1 MKTDSESYL
10 RFQPSKLQLFISVLS
25 ITLILGSGS
34 YFQNPLFRAADNFFY
49 DTLIKI
55 SATGDVSKQI
65 TIVDID
71 ETSLSAVGQWPWPRY
86 LLAKLVKEISG
97 NRPAAMG
104 IDILLSETDRT
115 SLKNIHR
122 QFEKDFGLDLGFT
135 GVPAALQDN
144 DAYLAHIFKNSEMV
158 GARYFY
164 FDYINKN
171 PPLHLVTPFTITDE
185 TGRLKLKEAIGV
197 LTNTPQVERALHVTG
212 FLNNQ
217 SDMDGLMRSTP
228 VLISYNDR
236 IFTNLALSALF
247 KAHDIHQAR
256 VQRNFSG
263 LYIQAGKYRIPITED
278 GYVPIRFTAAG
289 KAHTYI
295 SGVDILN
302 QAYSPADI
310 QGKIIFIG
318 SSATGLNDIHQTL
331 FDPLFP
337 GIEVHATVLSSIYK
351 NTQIIKPIWSQHFTA
366 GACLLTGLAMVMLL
380 SISSAP
386 LALASGS
393 VAIICALL
401 ISSIL
406 CFVQFSVFLSPGLPV
421 IITVFT
427 FIVASFVRF
436 NRFRK
441 ASFAWLK
448 KLSEAQQVT
457 IETVINL
464 VETRDPETGQHVVR
478 TQHYA
483 RALVLQLRQEGLF
496 SDILTDEYIE
506 MLYNSTPLHDIGK
519 VGIPDRVLLKP
530 GKLDD
535 DEFETMKTHTC
546 LGRDLLEKAR
556 KNNEDNF
563 YLQMGAQIAGTHHEK
578 WNGKGY
584 PDGLCEN
591 EIPLCG
597 RIMSICDVYDALIS
611 QRCYKPPF
619 PHEKAMKIILEE
631 KGVMFDPRL
640 VEAFEAIEETIRSIA
655 SRFQD
660 EIEGAP
666 ESI

>member
-1 MKTDSESYL
+1 ML
-10 RFQPSKLQLFISVLS
+10 SV
-25 ITLILGSGS
+25 TLVLGSGL
-34 YFQNPLFRAADNFFY
+34 YFQHPLFKTVDDFFY
-49 DTLIKI
+49 DTFLKL
-55 SATGDVSKQI
+55 SATGEVSDQI

-71 ETSLSAVGQWPWPRY
+71 ETSLAAVGQWPWPRY
-86 LLAKLVKEISG
+86 LLAKIVKELSDHQ
-97 NRPAAMG
+97 PAAMG
-104 IDILLSETDRT
+104 IDILLPETDRT

-135 GVPAALQDN
+135 GVPPALQDN
-144 DAYLAHIFKNSEMV
+144 DAYLAHIFKSTEMV

-164 FDYINKN
+164 FDYINQN
-171 PPLHLVTPFTITDE
+171 PVHLFTPFTITDE
-185 TGRLKLKEAIGV
+185 SGQLKLNESVGV
-197 LTNTPQVERALHVTG
+197 MTNTPQIEKALRFTG

-228 VLISYNDR
+228 VLISYSDR
-236 IFTNLALSALF
+236 IFTNLSLSTLF
-247 KAHDIHQAR
+247 KAHDIKKAEIK
-256 VQRNFSG
+256 RNFLG
-263 LYIQAGKYRIPITED
+263 LYLQAGSFQIPITEN
-278 GYVPIRFTAAG
+278 GYVPIRFNAAA

-295 SGVDILN
+295 SAVDILN
-302 QAYSPADI
+302 QDYTPADI

-318 SSATGLNDIHQTL
+318 SSAAGLNDIHQTV
-331 FDPLFP
+331 FDPYFP
-337 GIEVHATVLSSIYK
+337 GIEVHAAVLSSIY
-351 NTQIIKPIWSQHFTA
+351 NHCQIIKPIWSRHFTA
-366 GACLLTGLAMVMLL
+366 GVCLLTGAAMIILL
-380 SISSAP
+380 SLSSAP
-386 LALASGS
+386 LVLAWGS
-393 VAIICALL
+393 LAIICVLL
-401 ISSIL
+401 MSSLL
-406 CFVQFSVFLSPGLPV
+406 CFAQFSVFVSPGLPV
-421 IITVFT
+421 IITFFT
-427 FIVASFVRF
+427 FILASFVRF

-448 KLSEAQQVT
+448 KLSQAQQVT

-506 MLYNSTPLHDIGK
+506 MLYTSTPLHDIGK

-535 DEFETMKTHTC
+535 DEFEIMKTHTS

-556 KNNEDNF
+556 KDNKDNF
-563 YLQMGAQIAGTHHEK
+563 YLEMGAMIAGTHHEK

-584 PDGLCEN
+584 PDGLCED

-640 VEAFEAIEETIRSIA
+640 VEAFQAIEETIRSIA
-655 SRFQD
+655 SKFQD
-660 EIEGAP
+660 STEEDAP
-666 ESI
+666 IATG